1 MQVGLEKAIFFENDS
16 QRARLEALVEG
27 GVDYK
32 TDLGEG
38 WTIAVALAHLAFWD
52 RRAAGLLH
60 RWDVE
65 GSLPDTVDVNL
76 LNATLLPEWSVLDP
90 ERAAR
95 LAIEAAALVDAAVET
110 LDPDKADAIMMIG
123 NQFIVDRGRHR
134 RDHLDQ
140 IEQALGIK
148 IDQSF
153 LKAS

>member
-1 MQVGLEKAIFFENDS
+1 MGIEKAVLLENNS

-27 GVDYK
+27 GVDYT

-38 WTIAVALAHLAFWD
+38 WNISVALAHLAFWD

-65 GSLPDTVDVNL
+65 GSLPDPVDVNL
-76 LNATLLPEWSVLDP
+76 LNATLLPEWSALDP
-90 ERAAR
+90 ERAAQ
-95 LAIEAAALVDAAVET
+95 LASEAAVLVDAAVET
-110 LDPDKADAIMMIG
+110 LDPDKADAIVMIG

-134 RDHLDQ
+134 REHLDQ
-140 IEQALGIK
+140 IEQALGIEA
-148 IDQSF
+148 DQSF